1 MCPLGL
7 VPKIFTFDEEELGPE
22 LRAQRTLN
30 KGRIPEISRYISE
43 NKDDYVFSAITASID
58 GEVKF
63 ATINKDPESIRN
75 GLLKIDMSAKI
86 LINDGQHRRA
96 AIEMA
101 LKDAPELANETI
113 AVVFFHDRG
122 LERSQQMFSDLN
134 RHAIRPS
141 RSLGLLYDHRNDMSK
156 IAKLVSIKANAF
168 KGLVEMER
176 STLSERSKKLF
187 TLSSIYTGCHALL
200 DGKQVVDLETAANI
214 CTTYWDEVA
223 KYMPE
228 WELVRKSRLTS
239 GEIRKDFLHSHGV
252 AIQSL
257 AITGNQLLNENPK
270 DWKKKL
276 GLLKNIDWS
285 RQNTKVWEGRALIAG
300 KVSKNS
306 TNVSLTTN
314 AIKQKLGLELS
325 PEEKRLEQA
334 YKRG

>member
-1 MCPLGL
+1 
-7 VPKIFTFDEEELGPE
+7 
-22 LRAQRTLN
+22 
-30 KGRIPEISRYISE
+30 
-43 NKDDYVFSAITASID
+43 
-58 GEVKF
+58 
-63 ATINKDPESIRN
+63 
-75 GLLKIDMSAKI
+75 
-86 LINDGQHRRA
+86 
-96 AIEMA
+96 
-101 LKDAPELANETI
+101 
-113 AVVFFHDRG
+113 
-122 LERSQQMFSDLN
+122 
-134 RHAIRPS
+134 
-141 RSLGLLYDHRNDMSK
+141 
-156 IAKLVSIKANAF
+156 
-168 KGLVEMER
+168 
-176 STLSERSKKLF
+176 
-187 TLSSIYTGCHALL
+187 
-200 DGKQVVDLETAANI
+200 
-214 CTTYWDEVA
+214 
-223 KYMPE
+223 MPE